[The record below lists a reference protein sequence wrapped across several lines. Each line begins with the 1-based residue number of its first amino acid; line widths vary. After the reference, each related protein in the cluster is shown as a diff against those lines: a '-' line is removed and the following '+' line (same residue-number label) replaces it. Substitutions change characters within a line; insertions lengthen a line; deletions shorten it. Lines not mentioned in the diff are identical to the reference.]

1 MIRITDRITE
11 IVLFVSLFGLTCF
24 AFLLRRVLK
33 EAGYHLTDDGLDIL
47 VDDDTD
53 GEEDTDDCVYPPE
66 GSDWA
71 PRTLGGS
78 DWAPRT
84 PGGSD
89 WAPRTPGGSDWA
101 PRTPGGSDWAPR
113 TLGGSDW
120 APRTPGGSDWAPCT
134 PGGSDWAPRTP
145 GGSDW
150 APRTPGGSDWA
161 PRTPGGSDWAP
172 RTPGGSDW
180 APRTPG
186 GSDWAPRTPGGSD
199 WAPRTPGGSD
209 WAPRTPGGSDWAES
223 IEQQDGD
230 WLPADISEER
240 WSDDDGTTQ
249 HVVPYMDMWED
260 AEGEEGPSATL
271 FSVEP
276 CRAPRLDLPPPDSG
290 VEPDMVYVPSVLHA
304 ASTLQVA
311 ARVAWRGDDR
321 PGLPPRRSEHPTPT
335 VPNSVHL
342 THLLTVEP
350 GQFDDD
356 TTCTDLNLQLAAF
369 EQLHIKSE
377 LT

>member
-66 GSDWA
+66 
-71 PRTLGGS
+71 
-78 DWAPRT
+78 
-84 PGGSD
+84 
-89 WAPRTPGGSDWA
+89 
-101 PRTPGGSDWAPR
+101 
-113 TLGGSDW
+113 
-120 APRTPGGSDWAPCT
+120 
-134 PGGSDWAPRTP
+134 
-145 GGSDW
+145 
-150 APRTPGGSDWA
+150 
-161 PRTPGGSDWAP
+161 
-172 RTPGGSDW
+172 
-180 APRTPG
+180 
-186 GSDWAPRTPGGSD
+186 GSD